1 MNERMRSFLFNALIF
16 VMAFSCS
23 KKNDPTVVT
32 SSNDP
37 GCTFTFKGNGYSSS
51 TVTCVPS
58 GHLSASGGTGNFA
71 WVLAMEP
78 GNGYVSL
85 QVSDGTY
92 DTDNATITLK
102 NNTATFDVTLETLNH
117 DKGAFVGKCGCT
129 TGDL

>member
-1 MNERMRSFLFNALIF
+1 
-16 VMAFSCS
+16 
-23 KKNDPTVVT
+23 
-32 SSNDP
+32 
-37 GCTFTFKGNGYSSS
+37 
-51 TVTCVPS
+51 
-58 GHLSASGGTGNFA
+58 
-71 WVLAMEP
+71 MEP